1 MPRKSTKSIAI
12 SPNVRCL
19 RVYPMEGTKKSISEL
34 KTVGIKLSRA
44 QAIDLA
50 RSLLAVS
57 QDWEEVDVTAYRLE
71 RRKSDDTYHV
81 TVTSAQPD

>member
-1 MPRKSTKSIAI
+1 VPRKPTKSVAI
-12 SPNVRCL
+12 SPNVRFL
-19 RVYPMEGTKKSISEL
+19 RVYPMEGTKKGISEL

-71 RRKSDDTYHV
+71 RRKSDGTYHV